1 MLRISKNWR
10 MALFLALFAWP
21 ALLAGE
27 NRFEKSFS
35 RTFTYRGGKVSVDH
49 SFGGV
54 TIDTGGG
61 SEVSV
66 RATIRSSDPDFAKLI
81 QIVAAEEG
89 NGVTVRTEYPEHL
102 QRHNNF
108 SYSVDYRITV
118 PPSAP
123 LLVKNRFGSIDARGI
138 KASSEFINSMGSIS
152 LSEMQGVQRVQNS
165 FGSVDVTNSSGDL
178 TVRNQN
184 GSIHAREVSG
194 GFEATNRFGSV
205 DIDNARTATIENTNG
220 SVNAREIDGA
230 LKIVSGFGSVVASNV
245 KGSADI
251 TNANGRIEVREV
263 GGNATLKTSFGSI
276 AASNIRGNLSVTGQN
291 SRVEAKEIGG
301 QASIST
307 TFGSVDVRSAGSVS
321 VENANGS
328 VQVSDVTHDA
338 RIHTTFGS
346 AFVKGVG
353 GAVDVQNQSGAIG
366 VSGISSSGCRPI
378 TLRTSFSS
386 IRVALPANASY
397 SVSAKTSFGRINSE
411 FPITTRALNNETVV
425 GTIGGGNC
433 RLDLSNSNGSIT
445 IDRD

>member
-1 MLRISKNWR
+1 MLRINKTWR
-10 MALFLALFAWP
+10 AALVLALCAA
-21 ALLAGE
+21 ALHADE

-35 RTFTYRGGKVSVDH
+35 RTFAYRGGKVSVDH

-54 TIDTGGG
+54 AIDTGG

-66 RATIRSSDPDFAKLI
+66 RATIRSSDPEFAKLI
-81 QIVAAEEG
+81 QIIAAEDG
-89 NGVTVRTEYPEHL
+89 NGVTVRTEYPERNVRQGH
-102 QRHNNF
+102 F

-118 PPSAP
+118 PANAP
-123 LLVKNRFGSIDARGI
+123 LFVKNRFGSIDARGI
-138 KASSEFINSMGSIS
+138 KAPSEFVNSMGSIH
-152 LSEMQGVQRVQNS
+152 LAEMQGAQRVQNS

-184 GSIHAREVSG
+184 GSIHAHEVSG
-194 GFEATNRFGSV
+194 GFDATNRFGSV

-220 SVNAREIDGA
+220 SVTAREIDGP

-245 KGSADI
+245 KGSAEI
-251 TNANGRIEVREV
+251 TNGNGRIEVREV

-276 AASNIRGNLSVTGQN
+276 SASNIRGNLSVTGQN

-301 QASIST
+301 QATIST
-307 TFGSVDVRSAGSVS
+307 TFGSVEVRGAGGVS
-321 VENANGS
+321 VDGSNGN
-328 VQVSDVTHDA
+328 VQAFDIAHDA

-353 GAVDVQNQSGAIG
+353 GAVDVQNQNGAIA
-366 VSGISSSGCRPI
+366 VSGISSSSCRPI
-378 TLRTSFSS
+378 SLRTSFSS

-397 SVSAKTSFGRINSE
+397 AVNAKTSFGRINSD
-411 FPITTRALNNETVV
+411 FPITTRSINEETVV

-445 IDRD
+445 IDKD